1 MASETN
7 RVSNR
12 TGRPNYAAEFKRRLA
27 AAACAP
33 DISVSM
39 LARQHGINTNML
51 FTWRR
56 KYRAGQL
63 GTTHSDQAILLPVT
77 TRATTEPPATHSPA
91 TLPKDATTK
100 IPSCIEIDMTGMT
113 LRWHGAID
121 EAQLRLV
128 LRCLL
133 GKAA

>member
-1 MASETN
+1 
-7 RVSNR
+7 
-12 TGRPNYAAEFKRRLA
+12 
-27 AAACAP
+27 
-33 DISVSM
+33 M
-39 LARQHGINTNML
+39 LARQHGINANML

-63 GTTHSDQAILLPVT
+63 GAAHSDQAILLPVT
-77 TRATTEPPATHSPA
+77 TRAAAELPATPSAA
-91 TLPKDATTK
+91 TQPKDATTK
-100 IPSCIEIDMTGMT
+100 MPSCIEIDMAGMT

-128 LRCLL
+128 LRCL